1 MAKHGLEAEATAGV
15 NPHQIQATFAG
26 GELHPAPQCWIAWT
40 NLCSTV
46 RKLFLQCG
54 SRDFPIVVPEIK
66 EAPGRLQNKKA
77 KEARDGFW
85 CVVPEFE
92 AEAPP

>member
-1 MAKHGLEAEATAGV
+1 MAKHGLEAEATVGV

-26 GELHPAPQCWIAWT
+26 GELQCWIAWT

-46 RKLFLQCG
+46 IKLFLQCG
-54 SRDFPIVVPEIK
+54 SRDFPIVVREIK
-66 EAPGRLQNKKA
+66 EAPGRLQNKK
-77 KEARDGFW
+77 EARDGFW
-85 CVVPEFE
+85 FVVPEFE

>member
-1 MAKHGLEAEATAGV
+1 MAKHGLEAEAKAGV
-15 NPHQIQATFAG
+15 NPRQIQATFAG

-46 RKLFLQCG
+46 IKLFLQCG

-66 EAPGRLQNKKA
+66 EAPGTLQNK

-85 CVVPEFE
+85 FVVPEFE